1 MNTQPY
7 QTPPKWWAPKLTP
20 WWIGVS
26 RQIRNRELRKQRFVN
41 VEVRGVEHVRGALDR
56 GAGVLI
62 TPNHSFHYDSY
73 CLMRASD
80 ALRRPFFIMTAWQV
94 FAMSGRFDR
103 WSMQHAGCFSVNREA
118 TDLRAFRQ
126 ATDILTHG
134 PYPLV
139 VFAEGDVFH
148 TNDRVTP
155 FREGAAAMALSA
167 ARKGS
172 REVVCVPTAIKQWYV
187 TDPLPSVRA
196 TVAAL
201 EARLLI
207 RSPPDKQ
214 LVDRVYRIGEAVL
227 ALLEIEHLGAPQTG
241 SVRQRR
247 EALVAALLDRLEGA
261 QDVSRGEGD
270 VPERVK
276 LLRRKLIDARQNAA
290 AAEDGP
296 AQRSAT
302 AAMDDVQLVMR
313 LYSYPNDYVRTQPSA
328 ERLAETIDKFEED
341 ILEAELPSVRGDRRV
356 VVEFGEPITA
366 ASDRSSRVSPA
377 ELTGKLHDSVQALLD
392 RMNTQ
397 SPSPHVSA

>member
-7 QTPPKWWAPKLTP
+7 QTPPKWWGPKMSP
-20 WWIGVS
+20 WWVGVS
-26 RQIRNRELRKQRFVN
+26 RGLRNRELRRQRFVDID
-41 VEVRGVEHVRGALDR
+41 VRGVEHVRGALDR
-56 GAGVLI
+56 GAGLLI
-62 TPNHSFHYDSY
+62 APNHSFHWDSY

-126 ATDILTHG
+126 ATNILTEG

-139 VFAEGDVFH
+139 VFPEGDVYH
-148 TNDRVTP
+148 TGDRVTP

-167 ARKGS
+167 ARKGL

-196 TVAAL
+196 TAAAL

-207 RSPPDKQ
+207 RSPPERSM
-214 LVDRVYRIGEAVL
+214 VERVYRIGEGVL
-227 ALLEIEHLGAPQTG
+227 TLLEIEHLGSPHAG
-241 SVRQRR
+241 SVRERR
-247 EALVAALLDRLEGA
+247 ERLVGELLDRLELA
-261 QDVSRGEGD
+261 HRVARHDGD
-270 VPERVK
+270 LPERVK
-276 LLRRKLIDARQNAA
+276 LLRRKLIDARQTA
-290 AAEDGP
+290 AAEGDVP
-296 AQRSAT
+296 TQRAVS

-313 LYSYPNDYVRTQPSA
+313 LYSYPNDYVRAQPTA

-341 ILEAELPSVRGDRRV
+341 ILEASLPTVRGDRCV
-356 VVEFGEPITA
+356 VVEFGEPIA
-366 ASDRSSRVSPA
+366 ATSDRASRVSPA
-377 ELTGKLHDSVQALLD
+377 ELTLRLHDAVQSQID
-392 RMNTQ
+392 RMNAQ

>member
-7 QTPPKWWAPKLTP
+7 QTPPKWWGPKLSP
-20 WWIGVS
+20 WWVGVS
-26 RQIRNRELRKQRFVN
+26 RGFRNRELRRQRFVDI
-41 VEVRGVEHVRGALDR
+41 EVRGIERLRGVLDR

-62 TPNHSFHYDSY
+62 APNHSFHWDSY

-80 ALRRPFFIMTAWQV
+80 ALRRPFFLMTAWQV

-126 ATDILTHG
+126 ATDILTEG
-134 PYPLV
+134 RFPLV

-167 ARKGS
+167 ARKGM

-196 TVAAL
+196 TMDAL
-201 EARLLI
+201 EPRLLI
-207 RSPPDKQ
+207 RPQAERS
-214 LVDRVYRIGEAVL
+214 LVERVYRIGEAVL
-227 ALLEIEHLGAPQTG
+227 TLLEVEHLGAPRAG
-241 SVRQRR
+241 SVRERR
-247 EALVAALLDRLEGA
+247 EALVAALLERLEVGA
-261 QDVSRGEGD
+261 GIRRVEGD
-270 VPERVK
+270 IPERVK
-276 LLRRKLIDARQNAA
+276 RLRRKLIDARQTA
-290 AAEDGP
+290 AAEGDE
-296 AQRSAT
+296 AKQRVLLN
-302 AAMDDVQLVMR
+302 AMNDVQLVMR
-313 LYSYPNDYVRTQPSA
+313 LYSYPNDYVRAHPTP

-341 ILEAELPSVRGDRRV
+341 ILEAPLPTVRGDRRV
-356 VVEFGEPITA
+356 VVEFGEPIA
-366 ASDRSSRVSPA
+366 VASDRSAGVSPA
-377 ELTGKLHDSVQALLD
+377 ELTGMLHAAVQSLLD
-392 RMNTQ
+392 RMNSQ